1 MAGSEAD
8 EARSPCAPEPAGG
21 AGRAG
26 TPPRRGIRSFA
37 RRAGRLTPAQRR
49 SLEALWPVYG
59 IDDWAALDLAHAF
72 GRDAP
77 KVLEVGFGMGDAL
90 VTMAV
95 QHPQRDYL
103 GIDVYP
109 PGIGSALRKIAASGV
124 ANVRLIRADAA
135 EVLGTLADQSLDGL
149 LVFFPDPWP
158 KKRHHKRRLIQPD
171 FVGMAFSKLKP
182 GGRLELATDWQPYA
196 EQMLSV
202 IEAHGG
208 FHNTAGKGRFEQRP
222 AERAATKFE
231 RRGAKLGHAIR
242 DLVFE
247 RRADEG

>member
-1 MAGSEAD
+1 MASTEAD
-8 EARSPCAPEPAGG
+8 EVRDPCGLKPAKG

-26 TPPRRGIRSFA
+26 IPPRHGVRSFA
-37 RRAGRLTPAQRR
+37 RRGGRLTPAQRR
-49 SLEALWPVYG
+49 SLETLWPVYG
-59 IDDWAALDLAHAF
+59 IDDWAALDFDKAF

-90 VTMAV
+90 VAMAV

-109 PGIGSALRKIAASGV
+109 PGIGSALRKIADGGAN
-124 ANVRLIRADAA
+124 NVRLIRADAA
-135 EVLGTLADQSLDGL
+135 EVLATLADQSLDAL
-149 LVFFPDPWP
+149 LIFFPDPWP
-158 KKRHHKRRLIQPD
+158 KKRHQKRRLIQVD
-171 FVGMAFSKLKP
+171 FVSLAFSKLKP
-182 GGRLELATDWQPYA
+182 GARLELATDWQPYA

-208 FHNTAGKGRFEQRP
+208 FHNTAGAGQFAQRP
-222 AERAATKFE
+222 KERPATKFE
-231 RRGAKLGHAIR
+231 RRGAKLGHLVS

-247 RRADEG
+247 RRADEA

>member
-1 MAGSEAD
+1 MTAMEAD
-8 EARSPCAPEPAGG
+8 ETRGPRAPDTAGS
-21 AGRAG
+21 AGHAG
-26 TPPRRGIRSFA
+26 TPPRQGIRSFA

-49 SLEALWPVYG
+49 SLETLWPVYG
-59 IDDWAALDLAHAF
+59 IDDWTALDLAHVF
-72 GRDAP
+72 GRGAP

-90 VTMAV
+90 VDMAV

-135 EVLGTLADQSLDGL
+135 EVLATLADQSLEGL

-158 KKRHHKRRLIQPD
+158 KKRHHKRRLIQPG
-171 FVGMAFSKLKP
+171 FVGLAFSKLEP

-196 EQMLSV
+196 DQMLSV
-202 IEAHGG
+202 IEAQGG
-208 FHNTAGKGRFEQRP
+208 FHNTAGEGQFAQRP
-222 AERAATKFE
+222 AERVATKFE
-231 RRGAKLGHAIR
+231 RRGAKLGHLIR

-247 RRADEG
+247 RRADEV